1 MTNRKPILPFNEW
14 LREEL
19 EVTGMTQM
27 KLALA
32 CGMNQGAISAYVTGH
47 IKPSAENMARVLEAF
62 GKELCVRK
70 KDWPADE

>member
-32 CGMNQGAISAYVTGH
+32 SGMTQGTISEYATGRRT
-47 IKPSAENMARVLEAF
+47 PSLENIVRILEAF